1 MGTFSQANSVK
12 GHSLPTPTPTPQN
25 PSYGSVGVITE
36 SVVTPNRTVVN

>member
-12 GHSLPTPTPTPQN
+12 GHSLPTPPTPQN